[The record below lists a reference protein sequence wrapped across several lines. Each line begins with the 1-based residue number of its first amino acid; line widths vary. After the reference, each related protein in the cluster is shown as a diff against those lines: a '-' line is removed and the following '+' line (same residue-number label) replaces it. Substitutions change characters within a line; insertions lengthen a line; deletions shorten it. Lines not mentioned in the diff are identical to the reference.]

1 MTMPIW
7 NVIRTKYLD
16 VLFDAYIMKLK
27 INVEINYKS
36 KSRLIKLYYLFMTF
50 CKYFSYKYFI
60 SNFYLGLCV
69 HSLLQL
75 YFLRQIGKFKISSVV
90 CCSPCI
96 WRFKETMIEILVSVI
111 IYKKYSA
118 RIEQIILMV
127 LSYLSSIS
135 QNTINLA
142 RSRCLLFRDSWIIL
156 TAQFPIFFSKLLS
169 SHFKWKAAT
178 TTKKDIWLI

>member
-1 MTMPIW
+1 MLSIDKTPHSKLNWKKNGTKNFCVGKNIRKMTMSIW

-16 VLFDAYIMKLK
+16 VLFDAYIMKLE
-27 INVEINYKS
+27 INVEIKYKS

-111 IYKKYSA
+111 IY
-118 RIEQIILMV
+118 
-127 LSYLSSIS
+127 
-135 QNTINLA
+135 
-142 RSRCLLFRDSWIIL
+142 
-156 TAQFPIFFSKLLS
+156 
-169 SHFKWKAAT
+169 
-178 TTKKDIWLI
+178 